1 MRTQALKWL
10 GLLIAL
16 AAAWWLGWES
26 RGDKLEWQQTQNE
39 LSAARRALDDFI
51 TESQRLQGLGA
62 LVEERIVKLKGNTET
77 RIVEYR
83 THEKLVPLP
92 ADCRIDPER
101 LRQLQAGVN
110 DANAAIAA
118 AESAIQAQSNAGA
131 SQQ

>member
-1 MRTQALKWL
+1 MQTWKWL

-16 AAAWWLGWES
+16 AAAWWLGWDS
-26 RGDKLEWQQTQNE
+26 RGDQLERQQAQHE
-39 LSAARRALDDFI
+39 LSAARRSLDDFVA
-51 TESQRLQGLGA
+51 ESQRLQGLGA
-62 LVEERIVKLKGNTET
+62 LVEERIAKLKGSTET

-118 AESAIQAQSNAGA
+118 AQSELAGA
-131 SQQ
+131 AD

>member
-1 MRTQALKWL
+1 MRIQVLKWL
-10 GLLIAL
+10 GLLIVL
-16 AAAWWLGWES
+16 AAAWCLGWQS
-26 RGDKLEWQQTQNE
+26 RGDKLERQQAQNE
-39 LSAARRALDDFI
+39 LGAARRALDDFI

-110 DANAAIAA
+110 DANAAIAT
-118 AESAIQAQSNAGA
+118 AQSELAGA
-131 SQQ
+131 AD